1 MNGTYCLQ
9 LAWWLTCKCWYVE
22 RGVSFALFPTFTV
35 GVIKASAF
43 PLISMSF
50 VLDTFWSFCSYWSWF
65 PRSTSRPLCPRSTNR
80 SLFPMGARWSN
91 SSLFGVLHMLSWK
104 RNTLMS
110 KLRPRYFFAQKMPLH
125 QFFFVLRK
133 TWSPGKEVRWCHS
146 QITQIYQMNYTPVLG
161 PHSRTLNHRQHK
173 IAYFKFLKGLKF

>member
-35 GVIKASAF
+35 GVIKASVF

-50 VLDTFWSFCSYWSWF
+50 VLDTLWSFCSYWSWF
-65 PRSTSRPLCPRSTNR
+65 PRSTGRPLCPRSTNR
-80 SLFPMGARWSN
+80 SLFPRRARWSN
-91 SSLFGVLHMLSWK
+91 TSLSGVLQMLSWK

-125 QFFFVLRK
+125 HFFVCF
-133 TWSPGKEVRWCHS
+133 KE
-146 QITQIYQMNYTPVLG
+146 N
-161 PHSRTLNHRQHK
+161 
-173 IAYFKFLKGLKF
+173 LKHWEKGSVMPLTNNANLPNELHTGSLATF